1 MASYFIYDSINQY
14 RSDNTVSDGTFGS
27 GFSASS
33 TAGDAV
39 TNFGRVS
46 DQNIG
51 TVISAVAANDA
62 IAYTLGTAATAN
74 AIAVY
79 FTGDDGVVANGDE
92 MTVRAG
98 NAVNALTSA
107 GKSFASNNG
116 GWSVSN
122 VHDSGNYT
130 DVGSFSIWC
139 VEFNE
144 ALTNISEILIGRKLD
159 FEVEPDVN
167 IQSSINYEN
176 EVQRSLGGV
185 EYAININEGQE
196 VHTISFQNVSSTFKT
211 NLITMQD
218 ALKGEAKKFVWYDGS
233 SFHWVRLDKPMTFTE
248 IADGRFST
256 QIVLRQQ
263 IQ

>member
-14 RSDNTVSDGTFGS
+14 RSDNTVSEGTFGA
-27 GFSASS
+27 GFSASDS
-33 TAGDAV
+33 L
-39 TNFGRVS
+39 TNHERVS

-51 TVISAVAANDA
+51 TVISGVDQNDA

-79 FTGDDGVVANGDE
+79 FTGDDGVLANGDE
-92 MTVRAG
+92 MTIRAG
-98 NAVNALTSA
+98 NAVNALTAA
-107 GKSFASNNG
+107 GKSFASTHS

-130 DVGSFSIWC
+130 DVGNYSIWC

-159 FEVEPDVN
+159 FEIEPDVN
-167 IQSSINYEN
+167 VQSTIDYNNEINT
-176 EVQRSLGGV
+176 SLGGV
-185 EYAININEGQE
+185 SYAINVNPGQE
-196 VHTISFQNVSSTFKT
+196 VFTISFQNISSTFKSD
-211 NLITMQD
+211 LITMQD
-218 ALKGEAKKFVWYDGS
+218 AIKGEAKKFVWYDGS
-233 SFHWVRLDKPMTFTE
+233 SFNWVRLDKPMTFTE

-256 QIVLRQQ
+256 QLVLRQQ

>member
-14 RSDNTVSDGTFGS
+14 RSDNTISEGTFGS
-27 GFSASS
+27 GFSASDS
-33 TAGDAV
+33 L
-39 TNFGRVS
+39 TNHKRVS

-51 TVISAVAANDA
+51 IVISGVNANDA

-79 FTGDDGVVANGDE
+79 FTGDDGVTANGDE
-92 MTVRAG
+92 MTIRAG
-98 NAVNALTSA
+98 NTVNALTAA
-107 GKSFASNNG
+107 GKSFASTHP

-130 DVGSFSIWC
+130 VFCNSSMWC

-159 FEVEPDVN
+159 FEIEPDVN
-167 IQSSINYEN
+167 VQSSINYEN

-185 EYAININEGQE
+185 EYAINVNPGQA
-196 VHTISFQNVSSTFKT
+196 VFTISFQNISRTF
-211 NLITMQD
+211 NSALPPIQD
-218 ALKGEAKKFVWYDGS
+218 AIKGEAKHFLWYTAQHHH
-233 SFHWVRLDKPMTFTE
+233 FVRLDKPMVMTE

-256 QIVLRQQ
+256 QLVLRQQ

>member
-1 MASYFIYDSINQY
+1 MASYFKYDSINMY
-14 RSDNTVSDGTFGS
+14 RSDNTVSEGTFS
-27 GFSASS
+27 GTTFTASDS
-33 TAGDAV
+33 L
-39 TNFGRVS
+39 TNHERVA

-51 TVISAVAANDA
+51 TAMSGVTANDA
-62 IAYTLGTAATAN
+62 ICYQVGSAVSADALAMRFSGDCGIGVQDNSENTIRFGTAL
-74 AIAVY
+74 
-79 FTGDDGVVANGDE
+79 DGLSG
-92 MTVRAG
+92 
-98 NAVNALTSA
+98 AVNFGSGSTVASWRIKTFTEVTS
-107 GKSFASNNG
+107 KTKF
-116 GWSVSN
+116 
-122 VHDSGNYT
+122 
-130 DVGSFSIWC
+130 C
-139 VEFNE
+139 VEFND
-144 ALTNISEILIGRKLD
+144 AQNNISEILIGKKLA

-167 IQSSINYEN
+167 VQSSIDYEN
-176 EVQRSLGGV
+176 SIQKSLGGV
-185 EYAININEGQE
+185 EYALNVNEGQE